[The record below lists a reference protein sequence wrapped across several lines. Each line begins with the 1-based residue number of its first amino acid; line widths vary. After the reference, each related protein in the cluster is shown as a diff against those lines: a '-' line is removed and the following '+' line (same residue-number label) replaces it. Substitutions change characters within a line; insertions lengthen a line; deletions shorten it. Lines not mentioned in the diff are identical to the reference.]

1 MSFETY
7 EKKIVALT
15 QLETA
20 LRLYLEGIDYFSVI
34 TLAGAAEEIFGR
46 LLDEHN
52 IENSLGDLKK
62 SVALVGEQIFNEQ
75 ISEKSIVKRANFP
88 RNSMKHIGS
97 GEDTKVSL
105 DVVWEAKYMLDRA
118 IDNYFRLEEDMTPA
132 MCAFK
137 RKVS

>member
-1 MSFETY
+1 
-7 EKKIVALT
+7 
-15 QLETA
+15 
-20 LRLYLEGIDYFSVI
+20 
-34 TLAGAAEEIFGR
+34 
-46 LLDEHN
+46 
-52 IENSLGDLKK
+52 
-62 SVALVGEQIFNEQ
+62 
-75 ISEKSIVKRANFP
+75 
-88 RNSMKHIGS
+88 MKHIGS

>member
-52 IENSLGDLKK
+52 IENSLGDLKN
-62 SVALVGEQIFNEQ
+62 L
-75 ISEKSIVKRANFP
+75 
-88 RNSMKHIGS
+88 
-97 GEDTKVSL
+97 
-105 DVVWEAKYMLDRA
+105 
-118 IDNYFRLEEDMTPA
+118 
-132 MCAFK
+132 
-137 RKVS
+137 